1 MSSFY
6 AVTSA
11 GDWLPPSKKPLIGFV
26 PTGPSIFSQ
35 SSPTGQ
41 PFDALHSLYPKTPL
55 TAQIG
60 GDAPSLQFTGFSW
73 LGTRGSSSAQP
84 TWTWQSTGATV
95 TSLKYTIRQNG
106 VNGTIVAGPT
116 TIAASSTTVNTSALT
131 TIGGDTYTL
140 ILVANGSTTFT
151 STTQYNSDA
160 TAAFSSFA
168 WGNQGIG
175 TLLAQPTW
183 NWAISSSTTP
193 TSVPDTLTYEVYSDT
208 LDTLLLTEDF
218 NDTSISDYHFYQYP
232 NSYNGWTWVGGNPS
246 VAGGIAKQGSVTPA
260 PGGPTYFSFLRGED
274 SPYITTNS
282 SPVLQIA
289 AGTTMTL
296 SFVYSYGQ
304 GATNIPNSFK
314 VSYGGVQIFTT
325 TTYSASAWL
334 TAEVTFTSTTSNG
347 QLVFTLGD
355 GTNGGNDLLL
365 ISSVRLSTPQ
375 NPNNVATGGLI
386 TDYNGYRTHTFTAAL
401 TENFAKSN
409 VTNYQNYPT
418 PWNGWLWTPGG
429 SGGITVLSPSV
440 SVSTPSSAPASF
452 GGFYPAPNPMYS
464 PTLSI
469 PIGRS
474 MTVTFSHALSSGNA
488 TSPQEVRYANVVIGT
503 FTASL
508 TQWTTTSIS
517 FTPSASTGQ
526 FKFAYVGGDG
536 GWCVVTN
543 IVLSEAFT
551 VVKADGITVTSLVV
565 GGGGA
570 GGLYYTGGGGG
581 AGGAVLTASSALTS
595 GSFPVIVGSGGPQ
608 RQEDSG
614 GKGFD
619 SSFNSIIGYGGGGG
633 GDWNTNQQSTS
644 ASLNGGC
651 GGGSGGPGLGTG
663 TGFGTGSQGGN
674 GGSATAGGQNTGGGG
689 GMGGAGQST
698 TGTGF
703 GNGGLGASYTIGGTT
718 YLVSGGGG
726 GGKYLSG
733 TETVGGLGGSGIG
746 GNGGTWYIPTGVQY
760 AGTDGATN
768 TGSGGGGSY
777 GNAFPA
783 GNGGSG
789 IVVISYVL
797 TPTTL
802 ISTGS
807 LPAGYG
813 YTPPTTTLASTS
825 ATLLNAYYRFVLYC
839 NQALSFSNTQK
850 NTSTLALPV
859 LVLSSFTWTGGSQP
873 TWTWTN
879 AAGGSINATTV
890 SLYGDASATPTT
902 LLDTASGT
910 SSLLTY
916 TYSGTTVLNNYYKIV
931 VNASNGVGSANPLL
945 DTRFYAPPTITYVD
959 FVLSTLSGGSA
970 TVSVT
975 DTLADSITIQY
986 YESTYNLDKNYV
998 AWGGLITI
1006 TPATGS
1012 DSYTKAGPTALKYYY
1027 AVVTAINGAG
1037 STSITTPHKQA

>member
-41 PFDALHSLYPKTPL
+41 PFDALHALYPKTPL
-55 TAQIG
+55 TTQIG
-60 GDAPSLQFTGFSW
+60 NDAPSLQFTGFSW

-140 ILVANGSTTFT
+140 ILLANGSTTFT
-151 STTQYNSDA
+151 STAQYNSDA

-183 NWAISSSTTP
+183 NWTISSSTTP

-218 NDTSISDYHFYQYP
+218 NNTAVTDYYFNP
-232 NSYNGWTWVGGNPS
+232 PWNGWTWAGGNNN
-246 VAGGIAKQGSVTPA
+246 GGIAKQGGNVNGA
-260 PGGPTYFSFLRGED
+260 AGGPTLFSFVRFTD
-274 SPYITTNS
+274 TPYISTNT
-282 SPVLQIA
+282 SPVLQISS
-289 AGTTMTL
+289 GTAVTL
-296 SFVYSYGQ
+296 SFIYSYNQ
-304 GATNIPNSFK
+304 GSNVPNILT
-314 VSYGGVQIFTT
+314 VSYGGVQIFSTT
-325 TTYSASAWL
+325 TFSSTAWL
-334 TAEVTFTSTTSNG
+334 TAETTFTTASSSG
-347 QLVFTLGD
+347 QLVFTAG
-355 GTNGGNDLLL
+355 NGANAGNALVLL
-365 ISSVRLSTPQ
+365 SAVRLSTAQ

-401 TENFAKSN
+401 TESFAKSS
-409 VTNYQNYPT
+409 VTNYENYPT
-418 PWNGWLWTPGG
+418 WNGWTWTPSGG

-440 SVSTPSSAPASF
+440 SITTPSGAPASF
-452 GGFYPAPNPMYS
+452 GGFYPAPQQMYS

-488 TSPQEVRYANVVIGT
+488 TSPQQVRYANVVIGT

-526 FKFAYVGGDG
+526 FTFEFVGGDG

-551 VVKADGITVTSLVV
+551 VVKAGGITVTSLVV

-570 GGLYYTGGGGG
+570 GGSVNCMGGGG
-581 AGGAVLTASSALTS
+581 AGAASVITSALTASAY
-595 GSFPVIVGSGGPQ
+595 PVIVGSGGGSQ
-608 RQEDSG
+608 TSNNIG
-614 GKGFD
+614 GNGG
-619 SSFNSIIGYGGGGG
+619 SSTFNGITAVGGGGG
-633 GDWNTNQQSTS
+633 GSYS
-644 ASLNGGC
+644 ATPGANANGQNGGC
-651 GGGSGGPGLGTG
+651 GGGGGWYGGQG
-663 TGFGTGSQGGN
+663 GTGSVGGN
-674 GGSATAGGQNTGGGG
+674 GGLGSPSVYATGGGGGGMSGNGTDSYQNTGGNGGAGQTYTVGGTSYLVAGGGGGGSNATAGTGGTGGGGSGGSPTLLSGANGTPNTGGGG
-689 GMGGAGQST
+689 G
-698 TGTGF
+698 
-703 GNGGLGASYTIGGTT
+703 
-718 YLVSGGGG
+718 GGGG
-726 GGKYLSG
+726 GGYYY
-733 TETVGGLGGSGIG
+733 
-746 GNGGTWYIPTGVQY
+746 GGT
-760 AGTDGATN
+760 
-768 TGSGGGGSY
+768 
-777 GNAFPA
+777 
-783 GNGGSG
+783 GGSG
-789 IVVISYVL
+789 IVIISYVL

-813 YTPPTTTLASTS
+813 YTPPTTTFASTS

-859 LVLSSFTWTGGSQP
+859 LVLSSFTWTGGTQP

-890 SLYGDASATPTT
+890 SLYGDANATPTT

-945 DTRFYAPPTITYVD
+945 DTRFYAPPTISITS
-959 FVLSTLSGGSA
+959 FVVSSLNGA
-970 TVSVT
+970 AVSVT

-986 YESTYNLDKNYV
+986 YESGANIDKNYS
-998 AWGGLITI
+998 AFGGLITI

-1012 DSYTKAGPTALKYYY
+1012 DSYTKTGLTGLRYYY

-1037 STSITTPHKQA
+1037 STSATTSHNQAI